1 MRGILIKAV
10 DNLLSVASISSE
22 LAWVSEIARDYRD
35 AMTAGEPSIDQIYGY
50 GAWLENARDGL
61 KTLSTINDRHGLAP
75 AAAAAINTII
85 AIHGP
90 MIASTERGKELMT
103 RAREFADHQSEIATL
118 KLKAEELAAIVRL
131 AHEAAAKE
139 AQEEIEQA
147 NDNVESDP
155 QRGTT

>member
-1 MRGILIKAV
+1 MAH
-10 DNLLSVASISSE
+10 
-22 LAWVSEIARDYRD
+22 ARD
-35 AMTAGEPSIDQIYGY
+35 
-50 GAWLENARDGL
+50 
-61 KTLSTINDRHGLAP
+61 
-75 AAAAAINTII
+75 
-85 AIHGP
+85 
-90 MIASTERGKELMT
+90 
-103 RAREFADHQSEIATL
+103 FADHQSEIASL